1 VVGFVVAF
9 YFPHLFVFSQK
20 LHPYVVRIWFASFL
34 WNFCLTSTL
43 RRHWKI
49 VISEPLLQSIL
60 EELCNIRTSV
70 AVNKREASHWVG
82 KLLDV
87 SWCCSDFTFYLIRL
101 LGVSHWIYQVKRESI
116 DSEFILWFWRIWML
130 TS

>member
-20 LHPYVVRIWFASFL
+20 LHPYVVRIWFAILL

-43 RRHWKI
+43 RGHWKI

-60 EELCNIRTSV
+60 EEHCNIRTSV
-70 AVNKREASHWVG
+70 ALNKREASHWAG

-87 SWCCSDFTFYLIRL
+87 VSWSCLDFTVYLLQL
-101 LGVSHWIYQVKRESI
+101 LGVCYLI
-116 DSEFILWFWRIWML
+116 DYEFILLFWMN
-130 TS
+130 SSAC